1 MKLKTLE
8 CILEDIETFENPKI
22 ELEQYTTSAHIAACI
37 LHTAQSAYDDIRNK
51 SVADLGCGSGVLCI
65 GAALLDAKYCAG
77 NMLNSCINLFCV
89 LMLNVTSFFF
99 LTCNLGFDIDPSAIA
114 LSSKN
119 AADCDISDRCDF
131 ILCDIKNINESVC
144 FKKFDTVIMNPPFG
158 TRDKGADLMFI
169 KTALNM
175 ACNAVYSLHKTST
188 RKFILRTAKKLG
200 VYCKVIGEVRFN
212 LEQSYKFHKQDSVD
226 IQVDLVR
233 FSLKPLGSE

>member
-1 MKLKTLE
+1 M
-8 CILEDIETFENPKI
+8 
-22 ELEQYTTSAHIAACI
+22 
-37 LHTAQSAYDDIRNK
+37 
-51 SVADLGCGSGVLCI
+51 
-65 GAALLDAKYCAG
+65 LL
-77 NMLNSCINLFCV
+77 NI
-89 LMLNVTSFFF
+89 FFF
-99 LTCNLGFDIDPSAIA
+99 ICNIGFDIDPSAIA

-119 AADCDISDRCDF
+119 AADRDISDRCDF
-131 ILCDIKNINESVC
+131 ILCDVKNISESVC
-144 FKKFDTVIMNPPFG
+144 FNKFDTVIMNPPFG

-175 ACNAVYSLHKTST
+175 ASNAVYSLHKTST
-188 RKFILRTAKKLG
+188 RKYILRIAKKFG